1 MKSFIKFLIVVLVG
15 CWVYYKCSGNSDQ
28 NNNVLKQVKV
38 AVKTANLRTGP
49 GTNYDFVTINADSTG
64 EKLQLSGGDVL
75 DVLAVENGW
84 YQVRIS
90 GDRTAYIKK
99 NLCAD
104 ITNKGTKSKKT
115 KKTSNTSA
123 AKNTDEAPI
132 VKEQP
137 SAKPKKAATPED
149 VVEEVKGGR
158 ADDDVIF

>member
-1 MKSFIKFLIVVLVG
+1 
-15 CWVYYKCSGNSDQ
+15 
-28 NNNVLKQVKV
+28 
-38 AVKTANLRTGP
+38 
-49 GTNYDFVTINADSTG
+49 
-64 EKLQLSGGDVL
+64 LSGGAVL

-99 NLCAD
+99 SLCAD
-104 ITNKGTKSKKT
+104 ITKKGTKSKKT

-123 AKNTDEAPI
+123 AKNTDETPI
-132 VKEQP
+132 VNEQP

-158 ADDDVIF
+158 TDDDVIF